1 CGAGGFSAGL
11 FEAGFDVLAGVDWD
25 CDAAQTY
32 MVNLGAYPID
42 VRFVAP
48 ADRDRFADYLERQVQ
63 RSARGN
69 PAGIAQLTTSGAHCA
84 ASHPVPVFWF
94 GDIRQLSGE
103 ALLES
108 IGLEV
113 GELDLLVGG
122 PPCQGYSMAG
132 RRNVMDPRN
141 SLVFEFVRLALEI
154 RPRAICMENVPG
166 MLSMVTETGAPVVD
180 GVCRL
185 LESGG
190 FGEYAAMRQVLAGGD
205 GRRIVSRHAGK
216 RRE

>member
-1 CGAGGFSAGL
+1 
-11 FEAGFDVLAGVDWD
+11 
-25 CDAAQTY
+25 
-32 MVNLGAYPID
+32 
-42 VRFVAP
+42 
-48 ADRDRFADYLERQVQ
+48 
-63 RSARGN
+63 
-69 PAGIAQLTTSGAHCA
+69 
-84 ASHPVPVFWF
+84 
-94 GDIRQLSGE
+94 
-103 ALLES
+103 
-108 IGLEV
+108 
-113 GELDLLVGG
+113 GG

-180 GVCRL
+180 EVCRL

-216 RRE
+216 RRENRAEAPRAQQLLFPGDES